1 VNQSRADAPL
11 DPSPPHDPA
20 AERRAHADGPNRLAA
35 ARAIWPGS
43 PTPALTYPDP
53 PRTGEEPSVAE

>member
-1 VNQSRADAPL
+1 MNTGHADAPL
-11 DPSPPHDPA
+11 DAPSPEHDA
-20 AERRAHADGPNRLAA
+20 LETDAEAIAPPLP

-53 PRTGEEPSVAE
+53 PVRPTRPATGA